1 MNGNT
6 IRGRMLASTVLGGLV
21 LMGAAP
27 AFAQAQG
34 VSEIGE
40 IVVTGSRIKR
50 AETTTEAPVSVLTAQ
65 AITDRGFIQAGQAL
79 NELTANMPQ
88 FAQASGSGS
97 AAGNAQQFP
106 NLFGLGAGRTLTLVN
121 GRRFVTSSSGLSV
134 ANPGV
139 IGDRAVDTNV
149 IPTGLISRIDVVQAG
164 GAAVY
169 GSDAIA
175 GVVNYI
181 LRDDFTGLELDAQYG
196 ISSRDDYPTQSL
208 RATAGRNF
216 LDDRANVAVNLEWS
230 KTRPLF
236 DYDRPRSNLGRVTIS
251 NPLNRTNSDGI
262 PAVTENLNTRFVS
275 FNANGVLFSPGP
287 PFASS
292 IYKVNGVPQQ
302 FDATGTSLI
311 PYSVGNLLN
320 NNVPPF
326 TSGGDGNPYQELA
339 ALVTGVERWS
349 GTVVGHY
356 DITDR
361 IKLSGELLYARV
373 EGRDP
378 YGNQASNTVL
388 NNAASGAGAI
398 SVSRT
403 NPYLS
408 PAVTAILGP
417 AGAPLTLSKWWTDL
431 LPTREQAYQTDTV
444 RALVALD
451 GDFDVGDRNFYWS
464 LSFSHA
470 ETDGETRGYQVYT
483 QRFNNAINAVRNSA
497 GQIVCAINADGTTAN
512 DDPACAPI
520 NPFGVGNVSQDA
532 RLYATTEVGQDYLNT
547 QDDLLATFGG
557 DLFALPA
564 GKVKF
569 SAAYEHREEK
579 AKFVPLA
586 ANQRGLVGSQVP
598 TAATRGK
605 YNTDE
610 LSGELLV
617 PVLGGDFSLPFAR
630 TVELNG
636 AYRYVD
642 NSIAGKEDVW
652 GVGGRWE
659 VVEGF
664 TLRASRS
671 RNFRAPTLDQLFAP
685 SRTVLANSGNDPC
698 DADRIASGPAPAT
711 RLANCQALFAANP
724 GYGPLATFQDQSE
737 NFSRALVTSGGNAE
751 LKNEISKTWTYGFV
765 FQPTFVPGLT
775 IMADRVEVDLKNGL
789 SPFTPASFMATCYDL
804 AEQPAD
810 ICGTFTRDAQG
821 NIATARSTTFNA
833 GRMRFRGEVYN
844 INYTFPVG
852 RYFGDRDLG
861 ELELNLEA
869 TRIEKFEISV
879 TGVDLTRV
887 DNTAATTDFGP
898 SPDLSAR
905 FDARWRRGP
914 LRVNYSINYMSPV
927 KLTYTSTIEN
937 VPTPTVKENL
947 RQNVSASYDIGNYTI
962 RGGVTNIT
970 DEEPSFPT
978 RNYGDILGRQ
988 YYVGLR
994 ARF

>member
-1 MNGNT
+1 
-6 IRGRMLASTVLGGLV
+6 
-21 LMGAAP
+21 MGAAP
-27 AFAQAQG
+27 AFAQAEP
-34 VSEIGE
+34 SEIGE
-40 IVVTGSRIKR
+40 VVVTGSRIKR
-50 AETTTEAPVSVLTAQ
+50 AETTTEAPVTVLDAQ
-65 AITDRGFIQAGQAL
+65 AITDRGFVQAGQAL

-88 FAQASGSGS
+88 FALAAGSGS
-97 AAGNAQQFP
+97 AAGSAQQFP

-121 GRRFVTSSSGLSV
+121 GRRFVTSSAGSGV
-134 ANPGV
+134 AAPGSGV
-139 IGDRAVDTNV
+139 GERVVDTNI
-149 IPTGLISRIDVVQAG
+149 IPTGLISRIEVAQAG

-216 LDDRANVAVNLEWS
+216 LDDRANVAVNVEWS

-251 NPLNRTNSDGI
+251 NPANRTNSDGI
-262 PAVTENLNTRFVS
+262 PAVVENLNSRFVS
-275 FNANGVLFSPGP
+275 FNANGVIFNPGP

-292 IYKVNGVPQQ
+292 IYRVNGVPQQ
-302 FDATGTSLI
+302 FDATGASLI
-311 PYSVGNLLN
+311 PYSIGNLLN
-320 NNVPPF
+320 NTVPPF
-326 TSGGDGNPYQELA
+326 TSGGDGLAYQELA
-339 ALVTGVERWS
+339 ALYAGVERWS
-349 GTVVGHY
+349 GTVIGHY

-373 EGRDP
+373 ESRDP

-388 NNAASGAGAI
+388 NSAASGAGPIAI
-398 SVSRT
+398 ARN

-408 PAVTAILGP
+408 PAVAAVLGP
-417 AGAPLTLSKWWTDL
+417 AGAPLRLSKWWTDL
-431 LPTREQAYQTDTV
+431 LPTRENTYQTDTV
-444 RALVALD
+444 RALLSLD

-464 LSFSHA
+464 ASFSHA
-470 ETDGETRGYQVYT
+470 ETDGETRGYGVWT
-483 QRFNNAINAVRNSA
+483 SRFNNAINAVRNSS
-497 GQIVCAINADGTTAN
+497 GQIVCGVNADATTAN

-520 NPFGVGNVSQDA
+520 NPFGVGNVSQEA
-532 RLYATTEVGQDYLNT
+532 RLYATVPIGQDYLNT
-547 QDDLLATFGG
+547 QDDFLATLGG
-557 DLFALPA
+557 DLFTLPA
-564 GKVKF
+564 GKLKF
-569 SAAYEHREEK
+569 SATYEHREEK

-586 ANQRGLVGSQVP
+586 ANQRGLTGSQVA
-598 TAATRGK
+598 TAATSGS

-659 VVEGF
+659 VVEGVTF
-664 TLRASRS
+664 RASRS
-671 RNFRAPTLDQLFAP
+671 RNFRAPNLDQLFAP
-685 SRTVLANSGNDPC
+685 SRTALGAIGEDPC

-711 RLANCQALFAANP
+711 RRANCQALFAANP
-724 GYGPLATFQDQSE
+724 GYGPLATFQDLSE
-737 NFSRALVTSGGNAE
+737 NFSGANITTGGNAD
-751 LKNEISKTWTYGFV
+751 LRNEISKTWTYGFV
-765 FQPTFVPGLT
+765 LQPTFIPGLS
-775 IMADRVEVDLKNGL
+775 IVADRVEVDLKDGL
-789 SPFTPASFMATCYDL
+789 SPFTAQSFLATCYDSV
-804 AEQPAD
+804 EQPAD

-821 NIATARSTTFNA
+821 NIVTARSTTFNA
-833 GRMRFRGEVYN
+833 GRITFRGEVYN
-844 INYTFPVG
+844 INYAFPIG
-852 RYFGDRDLG
+852 RYFDDRDLG

-869 TRIEKFEISV
+869 TRIEKFEVSV
-879 TGVDLTRV
+879 TGVDVTRV
-887 DNTAATTDFGP
+887 DNTSSTIDYGP
-898 SPDLSAR
+898 SPDFSAR
-905 FDARWRRGP
+905 LDARYRKGP
-914 LRVNYSINYMSPV
+914 FRFTYSMNYMSPV
-927 KLTYTSTIEN
+927 KFRYTSTIEN
-937 VPTPTVKENL
+937 IPTPTVKENF
-947 RQNVSASYDIGNYTI
+947 RHNVSASYELGNYTV
-962 RGGVTNIT
+962 RGGVTNLT
-970 DEEPSFPT
+970 DEAPSFPT

>member
-1 MNGNT
+1 MNDNS
-6 IRGRMLASTVLGGLV
+6 IRGRMMASTMLAGLM

-27 AFAQAQG
+27 AYAQSGA
-34 VSEIGE
+34 SEIGE

-65 AITDRGFIQAGQAL
+65 AIEDRGFIQAGQAL

-88 FAQASGSGS
+88 FAQAAGSGS
-97 AAGNAQQFP
+97 AAGNGQQFP

-121 GRRFVTSSSGLSV
+121 GRRFVTTSAGAGAGSGAGERV
-134 ANPGV
+134 
-139 IGDRAVDTNV
+139 VDTNV
-149 IPTGLISRIDVVQAG
+149 IPTGLISRVDVSQAG
-164 GAAVY
+164 GGAVY
-169 GSDAIA
+169 GSDAVA

-181 LRDDFTGLELDAQYG
+181 LREDFTGLELDAQYG

-208 RATAGRNF
+208 RATGGRNF
-216 LDDRANVAVNLEWS
+216 LDDRANIAVNVEWS
-230 KTRPLF
+230 KTRPLY

-251 NPLNRTNSDGI
+251 NPLNRGNADGV

-275 FNANGVLFSPGP
+275 FNANGVLFNPGP

-292 IYKVNGVPQQ
+292 IYRVNGVPQQ
-302 FDATGTSLI
+302 FNAAGTALQA
-311 PYSVGNLLN
+311 YSIGNLLN
-320 NNVPPF
+320 PNVPPF

-339 ALVTGVERWS
+339 ALVVGTERWS
-349 GTVVGHY
+349 GTVIGHY

-373 EGRDP
+373 ETRDP

-388 NNAASGAGAI
+388 NGAATGSGPI

-431 LPTREQAYQTDTV
+431 LPTREQNYQTDTV
-444 RALVALD
+444 RGLISLD
-451 GDFDVGDRNFYWS
+451 GDFDIGERNFYWS
-464 LSFSHA
+464 LSYSHA
-470 ETDGETRGYQVYT
+470 ETEGKTRGYGVVT
-483 QRFNNAINAVRNSA
+483 QRFNNAINAVRNSS

-512 DDPACAPI
+512 DDPSCAPI
-520 NPFGVGNVSQDA
+520 NPFGVGNVSQEA
-532 RLYATTEVGQDYLNT
+532 RLYATTQIGQDYLNT

-569 SAAYEHREEK
+569 SASYEHREEK
-579 AKFVPLA
+579 AKFVPLLSV
-586 ANQRGLVGSQVP
+586 QRGITGSQVP
-598 TAATRGK
+598 TAATGGSYK
-605 YNTDE
+605 TNE
-610 LSGELLV
+610 FAGELLV

-664 TLRASRS
+664 SLRASRS
-671 RNFRAPTLDQLFAP
+671 RNFRAPNLDQLFAP
-685 SRTVLANSGNDPC
+685 QRTALGSIAQDPC
-698 DADRIASGPAPAT
+698 DADRIAGGPNPAV
-711 RLANCQALFAANP
+711 RLANCQALFRANP
-724 GYGPLATFQDQSE
+724 GYGNLATFQDLSE
-737 NFSRALVTSGGNAE
+737 NFSNANITSGGNPNLA
-751 LKNEISKTWTYGFV
+751 NEISKTWTYGFV
-765 FQPTFVPGLT
+765 FQPTFAPGLS
-775 IMADRVEVDLKNGL
+775 IVADRVEIDLKDGL
-789 SPFTPASFMATCYDL
+789 SAFTPQSFLATCYDS
-804 AEQPAD
+804 PNMPTD
-810 ICGTFTRDAQG
+810 ICGTFTRDATGQ
-821 NIATARSTTFNA
+821 IVTALSTTFNA
-833 GRMRFRGEVYN
+833 GRITFRGEVYN
-844 INYTFPVG
+844 VNYTFPIG

-861 ELELNLEA
+861 EMELNVEA
-869 TRIEKFEISV
+869 TRIEKFERSV
-879 TGVDLTRV
+879 TGVDITRI
-887 DNTAATTDFGP
+887 DNTSSTTDSGP
-898 SPDLSAR
+898 SPDLRVR

-914 LRVNYSINYMSPV
+914 LRLNYSINYLSPV
-927 KLTYTSTIEN
+927 KFTYTSTIED
-937 VPTPTVKENL
+937 VPTPHVKENL
-947 RQNVSASYDIGNYTI
+947 RQNASAAYEIGNYTI
-962 RGGVTNIT
+962 RAGVTNIT

-988 YYVGLR
+988 YYVGLK